1 MANTWKWL
9 RGFYG
14 MANGDKI
21 NLRRHALSHVESYDV
36 TADELVQIEEE
47 SKTVGQDLQYASNG
61 LTTGIAFSIA
71 IVGTQIKS
79 DRVYQAFFML
89 ALMGFAIAAYCGQ
102 KYFRGKKRCRTV
114 IQRIRERQVGP
125 VGEEGK
131 ELLPAQ
137 IAELTL
143 VASPA
148 REVLTEIDDAAK
160 IEAQRAG
167 TGK

>member
-1 MANTWKWL
+1 MANAWTWL

-61 LTTGIAFSIA
+61 LTAAIAFSIA
-71 IVGTQIKS
+71 IWGTEIKS
-79 DRVYQAFFML
+79 DRVYQAFFMF
-89 ALMGFAIAAYCGQ
+89 ALIGVVVAAYCGQ

-131 ELLPAQ
+131 ELRPTQ
-137 IAELTL
+137 VAELTAG
-143 VASPA
+143 VSPA
-148 REVLTEIDDAAK
+148 SESSKNAEGVATNEVKAVES
-160 IEAQRAG
+160 
-167 TGK
+167 GK